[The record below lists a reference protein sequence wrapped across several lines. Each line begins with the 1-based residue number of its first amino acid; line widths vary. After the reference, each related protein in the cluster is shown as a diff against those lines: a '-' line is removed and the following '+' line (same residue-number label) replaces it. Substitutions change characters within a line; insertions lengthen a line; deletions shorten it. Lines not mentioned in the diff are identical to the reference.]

1 MKLLVD
7 GVEKDYPQGI
17 SLKDWMELDEVRNP
31 EVAVIHV
38 NDKHI
43 LEPDRER
50 TMLHEGDR
58 IQLLYF
64 LGDS

>member
-7 GVEKDYPQGI
+7 GVEKDYPPGI

-31 EVAVIHV
+31 EVAVVHV

-43 LEPDRER
+43 LAPDMDR
-50 TMLHEGDR
+50 TKLHEGDR